1 MTDKYRNYYEGVS
14 IEQFANAVQ
23 LLDDATRYDNDMLL
37 NNMELV
43 ALARILAYEGIN
55 GDGGHFAHAV
65 DFLWMANRISTASK
79 LMLLELMDDSHLRD
93 KLNDG
98 TQKEETHEQG
108 NTDRQPG
115 E

>member
-1 MTDKYRNYYEGVS
+1 MTDKYMDYHESVS

-23 LLDDATRYDNDMLL
+23 LLDDATRYDSDMRL
-37 NNMELV
+37 NSMELV

-55 GDGGHFAHAV
+55 GDGGHFDHAV

-79 LMLLELMDDSHLRD
+79 LMLLELMDDNSHLLD

-98 TQKEETHEQG
+98 VQKEG
-108 NTDRQPG
+108 NT
-115 E
+115 

>member
-1 MTDKYRNYYEGVS
+1 MTDKYMDYHESVS
-14 IEQFANAVQ
+14 IEQFTNAVQ
-23 LLDDATRYDNDMLL
+23 LLDDATRYDSDMRL
-37 NNMELV
+37 NSMELV

-79 LMLLELMDDSHLRD
+79 LMLLELMDDSHLLD

-98 TQKEETHEQG
+98 VQKEG
-108 NTDRQPG
+108 NT
-115 E
+115 